1 MKDFRLQDSDFEKTF
16 GCNLTKMLAKQDRHK
31 LFEVSFINE
40 SILKN
45 VFSKMN
51 VFYRA
56 ELFT

>member
-31 LFEVSFINE
+31 LFEVSFIYE

-45 VFSKMN
+45 EFSKIN
-51 VFYRA
+51 AF
-56 ELFT
+56 L

>member
-31 LFEVSFINE
+31 LFEVSFIDE

-45 VFSKMN
+45 VLP
-51 VFYRA
+51 
-56 ELFT
+56 EPLFTPQKLEN